1 MKQKTFQKRALFWIL
16 FSLAAGGLSAAV
28 TRDGRVRFET
38 VPQPPL
44 SPPRVL
50 FPIVWSVLLILIG
63 LGFALVLEKA
73 REPEERN
80 RAAAAYA
87 VQMTFFFCWM
97 IWFFGLQWYG
107 FSALWPLEIPHI
119 DGSIQRLCQD
129 AVNIANGLCGKW
141 FCSDDLLLGFLVL
154 LFDSVTV
161 LAEAVI
167 ECLYLWSGQISEFN
181 SP

>member
-107 FSALWPLEIPHI
+107 FSALWLSGMIL
-119 DGSIQRLCQD
+119 SILWMIRVYRRISTAAAWLQ
-129 AVNIANGLCGKW
+129 VPY
-141 FCSDDLLLGFLVL
+141 LLWCCF
-154 LFDSVTV
+154 
-161 LAEAVI
+161 A
-167 ECLYLWSGQISEFN
+167 LYLNLGIWRLNG
-181 SP
+181 